1 MIRSIAIL
9 LAFVAGTAFPATVS
23 ARSLPLIR
31 DAEIERAIRAYSVP
45 IFSAIGVAGGDVRVH
60 IVNDRRLNAFVAG
73 GRHIFIN
80 TGLLMKAEDAGMVI
94 GVLAHEA
101 GHIVGQHLT
110 QLRGALREAQIQQIL
125 TFIIAAGAGVA
136 SGDGQTAGAVAS
148 LGNSIV
154 SGTLYRYTRSM
165 ENEADAFALA
175 TLDRMGVSAR
185 GLAMMMERL
194 MAQEAL
200 LGSLQDPYLRT
211 HPLTRERLDRIR
223 RHMRRSPHTA
233 KPTPA
238 RFARYACPPAGEIA
252 GIPFSARHR
261 HCAVCGQGI
270 GRRRR
275 ATRSRVAYHRAGPA
289 RQCPLDDRRPDPRGA
304 ARCAFF
310 HELKGQI
317 LLERGLAARA
327 ARTYATAVRLA
338 PKEALIRAAYAH
350 ALLQTGE
357 QDRVPAALRHLVEA
371 TSGDRTYATA
381 WRFRAVAHG
390 RLKQFGE
397 SAAALAEY
405 YLLLGDRAGVR
416 RQVRRA
422 ERLLKRGSPSWRR
435 IQDIK
440 GSRLDNRSRP
450 PLKPPESRRIGGSPN
465 RERHTPWSTA
475 SFRWLL
481 RSPCPSAAPPF
492 RFRPIPASTTSR
504 SGRFEKSSGTI

>member
-165 ENEADAFALA
+165 ETEADAFALA

-238 RFARYACPPAGEIA
+238 RFAAMHARLRAKLLGFLSPPGTVIARYAGKDRAPE
-252 GIPFSARHR
+252 ARY
-261 HCAVCGQGI
+261 AL
-270 GRRRR
+270 
-275 ATRSRVAYHRAGPA
+275 AVAYHRAG
-289 RQCPLDDRRPDPRGA
+289 RLDNALLTIDGLIREAPRD
-304 ARCAFF
+304 AFF

-371 TSGDRTYATA
+371 TSGDKTYATA

-440 GSRLDNRSRP
+440 GSRLDTVP
-450 PLKPPESRRIGGSPN
+450 GRR
-465 RERHTPWSTA
+465 
-475 SFRWLL
+475 
-481 RSPCPSAAPPF
+481 
-492 RFRPIPASTTSR
+492 
-504 SGRFEKSSGTI
+504 